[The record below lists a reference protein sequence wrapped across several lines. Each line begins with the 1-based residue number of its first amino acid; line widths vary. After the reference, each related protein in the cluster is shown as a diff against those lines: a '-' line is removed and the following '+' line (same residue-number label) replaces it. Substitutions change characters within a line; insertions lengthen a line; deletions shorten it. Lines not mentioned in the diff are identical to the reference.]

1 MSLEKL
7 VTISSSDKNINLS
20 DSNSDFTV
28 VLNERNLSQGVN
40 RVLIKEVTV
49 PNVFPNIR
57 GVDYK
62 TNLNN
67 VLLIDK
73 QGVGVLPVVVPE
85 GQYVI
90 STLGVPPPNDL
101 ITTLTPLIDAVI
113 APDTVTIT
121 LDPITNKLNFLFS
134 SANYKFLENKPP
146 TQFTPLNNV
155 LGIVNETP
163 AYTNSI
169 DGDGLP
175 DLSGLKNVYIH
186 SKDIADLNGVD
197 AGFGLISLAEPVSL
211 VDAPYGSYA
220 YKQNN
225 DDELASIVFE
235 QPRNLSV
242 IRVVLRDEKGNK
254 LDIGTHEINIVFKAY
269 FDAV

>member
-7 VTISSSDKNINLS
+7 VTISSSDKNVDLS
-20 DSNSDFTV
+20 ESNSDFTV
-28 VLNERNLSQGVN
+28 ILNERNLSQGVN
-40 RVLIKEVTV
+40 RILIKECTV

-57 GVDYK
+57 SEANYF
-62 TNLNN
+62 NSANN
-67 VLLIDK
+67 VLQLDV
-73 QGVGVLPVVVPE
+73 QGLGVVAFVVPE

-101 ITTLTPLIDAVI
+101 LTVLKTLIDASI
-113 APDTVTIT
+113 FPDTVTIS
-121 LDPITNKLNFLFS
+121 LNPITNKLNFAFG
-134 SANYKFLENKPP
+134 NPDYKFIENTP
-146 TQFTPLNNV
+146 TTPSPLNDV
-155 LGIVNETP
+155 LGIVNATP
-163 AYTNSI
+163 AYTNNI
-169 DGDGLP
+169 DADGLP
-175 DLSGLKNVYIH
+175 DLSGYKNIYIH

-211 VDAPYGSYA
+211 VDTPYGSYA

-235 QPRNLSV
+235 QPRNLSS
-242 IRVVLRDEKGNK
+242 IRIVLRDEKGVK
-254 LDIGTHEINIVFKAY
+254 LDIGTHEMNIVFKAY

>member
-7 VTISSSDKNINLS
+7 VTISSSDKNDNLS
-20 DSNSDFTV
+20 ENNSDFTV
-28 VLNERNLSQGVN
+28 ILNERNLSQGVN
-40 RVLIKEVTV
+40 RVLIKECTV

-57 GVDYK
+57 GPANYNASFN
-62 TNLNN
+62 NL
-67 VLLIDK
+67 LIIDK
-73 QGVGVLPVVVPE
+73 QGVGLLPVIVPE

-101 ITTLTPLIDAVI
+101 ITVLTSLIDAAI

-121 LDPITNKLNFLFS
+121 LDPITNKLNFTFS
-134 SANYKFLENKPP
+134 SANYKFIENTITTP
-146 TQFTPLNNV
+146 TPLNNV

-169 DGDGLP
+169 DADGLP

-211 VDAPYGSYA
+211 VDTPYGAYA

-242 IRVVLRDEKGNK
+242 IRVVLRDEKGTK
-254 LDIGTHEINIVFKAY
+254 LDIGTHEMNIVFKAY